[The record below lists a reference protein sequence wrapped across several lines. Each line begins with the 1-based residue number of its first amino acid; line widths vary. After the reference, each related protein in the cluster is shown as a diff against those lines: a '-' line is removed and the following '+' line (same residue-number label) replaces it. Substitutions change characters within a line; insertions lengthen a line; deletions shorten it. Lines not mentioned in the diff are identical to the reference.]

1 MKCCIKDR
9 IYLGTLKYVKVNCY
23 LLKFKRAFTEVKKI
37 LNGGSCNAE
46 PPLFY
51 QKSKS

>member
-23 LLKFKRAFTEVKKI
+23 LLKLKRAFTEVKKI
-37 LNGGSCNAE
+37 LNGVSC
-46 PPLFY
+46 
-51 QKSKS
+51 KC